1 MMKKYKRT
9 LSKFFDVG
17 NRNKHVFHRKVRV
30 LHKSSFFAT
39 LLLVT
44 LSGQVLAQG
53 YAAEKPITHELRT
66 QELLTQ
72 GYASQHY
79 VAHKLMGNT
88 LKVTT
93 SAGIVDINALNQSAF
108 EVHYQPIGLKQL
120 PSFALAK
127 TISGVNDKKDSVLTV
142 VDSAK
147 QLTLSSQSL
156 VAIITKSPF
165 SIRYT
170 KPNGE
175 YIAAEEQGLLL
186 TQPERASLTKNTADI
201 KASDVA
207 ISADPAFNLGFRFK
221 LQPQEKIM
229 GGGQRVLGMDRRGH
243 KMPLYNRAHYGYGN
257 QSSQMYYGLPA
268 IMSSNKYI
276 IVFDN
281 SANGELDIAASEK
294 NIVQFSAMGGR
305 TSYLIIVGESYPKLI
320 ENLVSVT
327 GKQPLPPRWA
337 LGNIASRFG
346 YHSEQEA
353 RSVVQKYRDEDFPL
367 DAIVFDLY
375 WFGPDIKGHMG
386 NLNWDNKAFPTPV
399 DMIKDFKA
407 QGVNTIMITEPFILT
422 SSSQWQSAVENNALM
437 KNQSGQAE
445 KFDFYFGNTGL
456 VDVFEPKSQDWFWQY
471 YQKLANQG
479 VTGWW
484 GDLGEPEVHPA
495 DALHN
500 VAGNKVSADEVH
512 NAYGHQWAEMLYQRL
527 RKFQPNTRP
536 FILMRSGFI
545 GSQRYGMVPWTG
557 DVSRS
562 WEGFKPQ
569 VELALQMSLL
579 GLSYT
584 HSDLGGFAGDGPI
597 DKELYIRWLQY
608 GVFQPVYRPHAQENA
623 KPEPIFHDVETKDI
637 LREYVKLRYRLMP
650 YIYSLSIENSL
661 TGMPIM
667 RPMFFEDENELK
679 LIDEKDSYFYGDS
692 FLVTPVTEQGAET
705 VNVNLPKGTWFNF
718 WSEQRYQG
726 EQNVTIAA
734 PLDQTPVLV
743 RAGAF
748 IPMVDSVQ
756 STKDYNT
763 EHLILHYYADTSVKS
778 SSSVMYNDDGQ
789 DPNSLT
795 NADYESLTFSA
806 TQRDEKL
813 LFDLQQHGQF
823 VKMPVTRQLSLVIHN
838 YQSNAAKITVDS
850 KLVKLV
856 KSREQLTQQ
865 PLSAWYD
872 ESNKQLFINT
882 AWRQNIKITID

>member
-1 MMKKYKRT
+1 
-9 LSKFFDVG
+9 
-17 NRNKHVFHRKVRV
+17 
-30 LHKSSFFAT
+30 
-39 LLLVT
+39 
-44 LSGQVLAQG
+44 
-53 YAAEKPITHELRT
+53 
-66 QELLTQ
+66 
-72 GYASQHY
+72 
-79 VAHKLMGNT
+79 
-88 LKVTT
+88 
-93 SAGIVDINALNQSAF
+93 
-108 EVHYQPIGLKQL
+108 
-120 PSFALAK
+120 
-127 TISGVNDKKDSVLTV
+127 
-142 VDSAK
+142 
-147 QLTLSSQSL
+147 
-156 VAIITKSPF
+156 
-165 SIRYT
+165 
-170 KPNGE
+170 
-175 YIAAEEQGLLL
+175 
-186 TQPERASLTKNTADI
+186 
-201 KASDVA
+201 
-207 ISADPAFNLGFRFK
+207 
-221 LQPQEKIM
+221 
-229 GGGQRVLGMDRRGH
+229 
-243 KMPLYNRAHYGYGN
+243 
-257 QSSQMYYGLPA
+257 LPA

-367 DAIVFDLY
+367 DAIVFYLY

>member
-1 MMKKYKRT
+1 
-9 LSKFFDVG
+9 
-17 NRNKHVFHRKVRV
+17 
-30 LHKSSFFAT
+30 
-39 LLLVT
+39 
-44 LSGQVLAQG
+44 
-53 YAAEKPITHELRT
+53 
-66 QELLTQ
+66 
-72 GYASQHY
+72 
-79 VAHKLMGNT
+79 
-88 LKVTT
+88 
-93 SAGIVDINALNQSAF
+93 
-108 EVHYQPIGLKQL
+108 
-120 PSFALAK
+120 
-127 TISGVNDKKDSVLTV
+127 
-142 VDSAK
+142 
-147 QLTLSSQSL
+147 
-156 VAIITKSPF
+156 
-165 SIRYT
+165 
-170 KPNGE
+170 
-175 YIAAEEQGLLL
+175 
-186 TQPERASLTKNTADI
+186 
-201 KASDVA
+201 
-207 ISADPAFNLGFRFK
+207 
-221 LQPQEKIM
+221 
-229 GGGQRVLGMDRRGH
+229 
-243 KMPLYNRAHYGYGN
+243 
-257 QSSQMYYGLPA
+257 
-268 IMSSNKYI
+268 
-276 IVFDN
+276 
-281 SANGELDIAASEK
+281 
-294 NIVQFSAMGGR
+294 MGGR

-667 RPMFFEDENELK
+667 RPMFFEDESELK

-763 EHLILHYYADTSVKS
+763 EHLILHYYADITVKS

-806 TQRDEKL
+806 NQQDEKL

-823 VKMPVTRQLSLVIHN
+823 VKMPATRQLSLVIHN
-838 YQSNAAKITVDS
+838 YQNNAAKITVDN

-872 ESNKQLFINT
+872 ESNKQLFINA
-882 AWRQNIKITID
+882 AWRKNIKITID

>member
-1 MMKKYKRT
+1 
-9 LSKFFDVG
+9 
-17 NRNKHVFHRKVRV
+17 
-30 LHKSSFFAT
+30 
-39 LLLVT
+39 
-44 LSGQVLAQG
+44 
-53 YAAEKPITHELRT
+53 
-66 QELLTQ
+66 
-72 GYASQHY
+72 
-79 VAHKLMGNT
+79 
-88 LKVTT
+88 
-93 SAGIVDINALNQSAF
+93 
-108 EVHYQPIGLKQL
+108 
-120 PSFALAK
+120 
-127 TISGVNDKKDSVLTV
+127 
-142 VDSAK
+142 
-147 QLTLSSQSL
+147 
-156 VAIITKSPF
+156 
-165 SIRYT
+165 
-170 KPNGE
+170 
-175 YIAAEEQGLLL
+175 
-186 TQPERASLTKNTADI
+186 
-201 KASDVA
+201 
-207 ISADPAFNLGFRFK
+207 
-221 LQPQEKIM
+221 
-229 GGGQRVLGMDRRGH
+229 
-243 KMPLYNRAHYGYGN
+243 
-257 QSSQMYYGLPA
+257 
-268 IMSSNKYI
+268 MSSNKYI

-562 WEGFKPQ
+562 WAGFKPQ